1 MKIYLFVISYRNY
14 VTVTIL
20 VGQNVYIYLNMSR
33 SLHSTHIQMSSAYYY
48 FFLILNIFKHTIHLQ
63 YYAEN
68 VSKFFVTFSKF
79 NILRIFLFS
88 I

>member
-33 SLHSTHIQMSSAYYY
+33 SLHSTHVQMSSA
-48 FFLILNIFKHTIHLQ
+48 
-63 YYAEN
+63 
-68 VSKFFVTFSKF
+68 
-79 NILRIFLFS
+79 
-88 I
+88 